1 MLELLK
7 LIFSDIWV
15 WTGFVIL
22 VCVIFCGI
30 AEIVKACKRSRRV
43 TAYRIGG
50 QWHIQIENA
59 SREDT
64 ITAMYAPETL
74 TGNEGS
80 KGNENA

>member
-7 LIFSDIWV
+7 LIFSNIWV
-15 WTGFVIL
+15 WAGFAVL
-22 VCVIFCGI
+22 VYMIFCGI

-50 QWHIQIENA
+50 QWHVQIENA
-59 SREDT
+59 GREDV
-64 ITAMYAPETL
+64 ITAMYAPGTL

-80 KGNENA
+80 GDKEA